1 VPQKK
6 RSRARRSIDW
16 AAIEADYGANAAVRV
31 LAERHGASPGTI
43 WRRARKEG
51 WTRDDTEPAASQ
63 HAATSPARS
72 AADCSPDELAHLRA
86 LAVKLRRRLERVI
99 DGEAPGD
106 ALAGARESPAAL
118 LLKLCQITEKIIAIE
133 RGLAGAR
140 APTNTRISK
149 EDHDILDRFKRRYR
163 VG

>member
-1 VPQKK
+1 MPQKK
-6 RSRARRSIDW
+6 QSRARRSIDW
-16 AAIEADYGANAAVRV
+16 AAIEADYRANFAVRT

-43 WRRARKEG
+43 YRRARKDG
-51 WTRDDTEPAASQ
+51 WTRDDIEPA
-63 HAATSPARS
+63 TPTPAVS
-72 AADCSPDELAHLRA
+72 AAGCSPDELAHLRA

-133 RGLAGAR
+133 RGLAGAHAP
-140 APTNTRISK
+140 APTDISK
-149 EDHDILDRFKRRYR
+149 EDHDILDRFKHRYR

>member
-1 VPQKK
+1 MPQKK

-31 LAERHGASPGTI
+31 LAERHGASPRPI

-63 HAATSPARS
+63 HAQS

-99 DGEAPGD
+99 DGEAPGGV
-106 ALAGARESPAAL
+106 LAGARESPAAL

-133 RGLAGAR
+133 RGLAGTR